1 MDKKKFKIFIS
12 ALLISCIP
20 FLIISCEE
28 DTPVVETV
36 DQLFRPVLFVAD
48 VAGNEVTLSW
58 VPIKNASYSL
68 EVSRDSMLF
77 TTDLKVFLLDGVK
90 SYVVGD
96 LLSNSMYS
104 ARIKS
109 ISKVDGVKDSDYKAL
124 TFMTGI
130 Y

>member
-1 MDKKKFKIFIS
+1 MKKFIIFIS
-12 ALLISCIP
+12 VLLISCIP

-28 DTPVVETV
+28 DTPAVETV

-68 EVSRDSMLF
+68 EVSRDSLLF
-77 TTDLKVFLLDGVK
+77 TTDLKVFLIDGVK

-96 LLSNSMYS
+96 LLSNSIYS

-109 ISKVDGVKDSDYKAL
+109 ISKVDGVKDSDYKVL